1 MKSSVPQG
9 PMTHAPASSYPIDP
23 NEQQLKMSQL
33 GISNNNNLGSNLGSN
48 MYAFNSLGQ
57 QQTYNS
63 QPLNGTGSNN
73 FSTMP
78 QYNSMYPQTHSLPM
92 QQTPSYEVNRGHG
105 QFASNPQVSQIS
117 QQQYPMN
124 QMNYPMNSGIG
135 QVSFM
140 PSQQQQPVY
149 NNNNNMVGGVMG
161 SAGYPIQSQQPPNN
175 NLFYPSQPTSMGNMG
190 DMNMVRAMDH
200 QKAQMYSSSNIGM
213 LQQKN
218 IYQPPNIPMNPSQ
231 QNKNT
236 NISSNNISKNTNSDP
251 FDFLN

>member
-48 MYAFNSLGQ
+48 NYASNSLGQ
-57 QQTYNS
+57 QPTYNS

-78 QYNSMYPQTHSLPM
+78 QYNSMYPQTQTHSLPM
-92 QQTPSYEVNRGHG
+92 QQTPFYEVNRGQGQG

-124 QMNYPMNSGIG
+124 QMNYPMNSGIV

-140 PSQQQQPVY
+140 PSQQQQQQPI
-149 NNNNNMVGGVMG
+149 NNNNNMVMG

-175 NLFYPSQPTSMGNMG
+175 NLFYPSQPTSMGNLG
-190 DMNMVRAMDH
+190 DMNMARGMDH

-236 NISSNNISKNTNSDP
+236 NISSNNISKNTN
-251 FDFLN
+251 